1 MLKRSINDGI
11 ICSDEQGKI
20 ALFSQGAEHL
30 LGYSRQEVIGQPLA
44 NILVPADSSELQ
56 VEIPPQAGCAGHY
69 ALLNKQGDWTKI
81 HIFNA
86 SIALASPVP
95 PGMILLLREISES
108 DTTDDLRSNFLGSI
122 SQEFRTP
129 LAAINASVELLL
141 EELERLSSADMSA
154 LLNSIHISVSGL
166 QTLIDNLIESMNIEA
181 DQFRIHKQPTDLQQ
195 VISGAIQIVKPLLCR
210 RDQELNL
217 QIADGLPWIQGDSG
231 RLMQVIVNLLSNASK
246 YSPIGRPIDL
256 CAREQQTCI
265 QVTVADRGSG
275 IPPNER
281 RAIFRRFVQTGN
293 LEEPQYGIGLGLSVV
308 KAIIE
313 GHGGE
318 VGIDSREG
326 GGSVFWLKLPY
337 NSPRNL

>member
-1 MLKRSINDGI
+1 MLKRSISDGI
-11 ICSDEQGKI
+11 ICSDDQGKI
-20 ALFSQGAEHL
+20 AFFSQGAEHI
-30 LGYSRQEVIGQPLA
+30 LGYSREEVIGQPLA
-44 NILVPADSSELQ
+44 GILVPEESSDLE
-56 VEIPPQAGCAGHY
+56 VEIPPLAGCAEHY
-69 ALLNKQGDWTKI
+69 TLLNKQGDGTNI

-86 SIALASPVP
+86 SIALASPAP
-95 PGMILLLREISES
+95 PGMILLLREMSES
-108 DTTDDLRSNFLGSI
+108 ETTDDLRSNFLGSI

-141 EELERLSSADMSA
+141 EELERLSTDELSA
-154 LLNSIHISVSGL
+154 LLNSIHISVAGL

-195 VISGAIQIVKPLLCR
+195 VISGATQIVKPLLCR
-210 RDQELNL
+210 REQKLNL
-217 QIADGLPWIQGDSG
+217 QIPEELPWIQGDSG

-246 YSPIGRPIDL
+246 YSPIGKPIDL
-256 CAREQQTCI
+256 SVSEQQKCI

-281 RAIFRRFVQTGN
+281 RAIFRRFVQTGS

-318 VGIDSREG
+318 VGFDSREG

-337 NSPRNL
+337 NTPRNL